1 MPPPNHWRHP
11 FHFLLPIF
19 IIGAP
24 LFGVV
29 NAFHN
34 NNNNYNHSGHQHH
47 QHQAMTK
54 KVRAS
59 TIVTEIRMSNL
70 NIDSSSDCI
79 GNDMGTSPN
88 NNLSSTTLQPIKAGF
103 IGLGTIASSIA
114 TALASSSH
122 APYLSQY
129 ASLSLHSIAVTKRSE
144 SKSSKLRQTFPD
156 VVTIYDSAV
165 DVVRNSNVVF
175 LCVLPQQV
183 DEVLGELRKSN
194 VWRKED
200 HTLVSLVVSSPH
212 NISQKVFSTRHSLLT
227 YHVTVYSHVN
237 DCDMKGHEQCRR
249 FDIAIQSSAESGL
262 QNDML
267 AINCQTRGMCTAPTC
282 SVVCS
287 CH

>member
-1 MPPPNHWRHP
+1 MNDFYIGCVHKNRLTLWGCKKNHLKLVGPSVHRITIITIIDMPPPNHWRHP

-34 NNNNYNHSGHQHH
+34 NNNNNKYNHSGHQHH

-79 GNDMGTSPN
+79 SNDVGTSPN
-88 NNLSSTTLQPIKAGF
+88 NTNLSSTTLQPIKAGF

-129 ASLSLHSIAVTKRSE
+129 ASLSLHSIAVTKRSD

-165 DVVRNSNVVF
+165 DVVRNSNEVF

-183 DEVLGELRKSN
+183 DEVLAELRKSN

-200 HTLVSLVVSSPH
+200 HTLVSLVVRLLHS
-212 NISQKVFSTRHSLLT
+212 ISRSIF
-227 YHVTVYSHVN
+227 YPPFVTHPIMFLVY
-237 DCDMKGHEQCRR
+237 
-249 FDIAIQSSAESGL
+249 L
-262 QNDML
+262 
-267 AINCQTRGMCTAPTC
+267 
-282 SVVCS
+282 
-287 CH
+287 